1 MVTPSIL
8 CTEMVGVLSVSA
20 LVTPHL
26 VTASRQ
32 IVRMSA
38 SKTRNPNVTLES
50 MVIKGEVL

>member
-8 CTEMVGVLSVSA
+8 CTEMVGILSVSA